1 MRNRFVVMGII
12 GDHEAAVVLIVAELD
27 ELQSQEDDS
36 IEDDMLEL

>member
-1 MRNRFVVMGII
+1 MGLI
-12 GDHEAAVVLIVAELD
+12 GDDEAAVVLIVAELD